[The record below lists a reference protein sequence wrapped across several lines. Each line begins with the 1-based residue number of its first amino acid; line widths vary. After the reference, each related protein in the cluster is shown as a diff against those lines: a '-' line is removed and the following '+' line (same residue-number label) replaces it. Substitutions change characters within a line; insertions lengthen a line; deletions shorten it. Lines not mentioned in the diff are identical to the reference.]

1 LPAQLLRRFDETDN
15 GSVPETTPSLVPDF
29 SSGLRRCSSSFGEE
43 LVEQIF
49 QAVVMATFAREV
61 SMSEY
66 VEARY
71 ARLVLRE
78 ARLAE
83 EEVASKLIN
92 ELLHDLKSFQNLNS
106 ARTQAVTSI
115 RQLALNLD
123 RPQSLHA
130 RDWEA
135 ADQAAEAWCRN
146 AFH

>member
-1 LPAQLLRRFDETDN
+1 
-15 GSVPETTPSLVPDF
+15 
-29 SSGLRRCSSSFGEE
+29 
-43 LVEQIF
+43 
-49 QAVVMATFAREV
+49 
-61 SMSEY
+61 MSEY

-83 EEVASKLIN
+83 EDVASRLIS
-92 ELLHDLKSFQNLNS
+92 ELSHDLKSCQNLNS

-115 RQLALNLD
+115 RQLALSLN